1 MKILIL
7 EDEIL
12 IAKGLIVLIKQL
24 EPQAEIIG
32 PMASVRETIAWLE
45 QNQTP
50 DLVLADIQLS
60 DGVSFNALE
69 KLNPKTPVIFTTAFD
84 EYALKAF
91 RLNSIDYL
99 LKPIDEEELK
109 RAFEKFHLLKE
120 KYLDASFQLQMLQ
133 MLQGK
138 STVDTYKTRF
148 MVYSGKSIIPLPT
161 SEIAYFQKEEIIF
174 LTTKDGRQYVTE
186 FRSLDEIQD
195 LIDPA
200 TFYRA
205 NRQFLILGDQIAK
218 FETDYMG
225 KIILTLDMPSKMQI
239 QISKDKASDFRKW
252 IEER

>member
-7 EDEIL
+7 EDENL

-32 PMASVRETIAWLE
+32 PLPSVRETIAWLE
-45 QNQTP
+45 HNPNP

-60 DGVSFNALE
+60 DGISFNALE

-99 LKPIDEEELK
+99 LKPVDEIELK
-109 RAFEKFHLLKE
+109 RAFEKFHQLQE
-120 KYLDASFQLQMLQ
+120 KYLDTDFQQQMLQ

-138 STVDTYKTRF
+138 SSGNAFKSRF

-161 SEIAYFQKEEIIF
+161 IEIAYFQKEEIIF
-174 LTTKDGRQYVTE
+174 LTTNDGRQYVTE

-195 LIDPA
+195 LVDPSI
-200 TFYRA
+200 FYRA
-205 NRQFLILGDQIAK
+205 NRQFLIRGDQIAK

-225 KIILTLDMPSKMQI
+225 KIILTLNMSNKIQI
-239 QISKDKASDFRKW
+239 QISKDKASEFRKW
-252 IEER
+252 VEER